1 MATLLPIFPLDLVLF
16 PATPLPLHIFEP
28 RYKEMIG
35 ECLASH
41 EPFGVVRAK
50 DQALAEIGC
59 TAEALEVV
67 KKYEDGRMDIMAEG
81 RRRFQILE
89 VNEERSF
96 LRAEVTYLD
105 DEAGGASGEQRRK
118 LLEVHKE
125 LLALV
130 GAQLTGEDADDP
142 QLAYHLVAGLPLD
155 LDFKQALLGMR
166 SEAERVKAV
175 NEYYEVLIPR
185 MKRAAKARMK
195 AGGNGHG
202 A

>member
-35 ECLASH
+35 ECLSSH

-59 TAEALEVV
+59 TAEVLEVV

-81 RRRFQILE
+81 RRRFRILE

-105 DEAGGASGEQRRK
+105 DEASAASGEQRRK

-175 NEYYEVLIPR
+175 RDYYEVLMPR

>member
-1 MATLLPIFPLDLVLF
+1 MPIFPLDLVLF
-16 PATPLPLHIFEP
+16 PATPRPLHIFEP

-35 ECLASH
+35 ECMAAH
-41 EPFGVVRAK
+41 APFGVVRAK
-50 DQALAEIGC
+50 EQALAEIGC
-59 TAEALEVV
+59 SAEVAEVV
-67 KKYEDGRMDIMAEG
+67 KTYDDGRMDITVEG
-81 RRRFQILE
+81 RRRFRILE

-96 LRAEVTYLD
+96 LRAEVNYLE
-105 DEAGGASGEQRRK
+105 DEPDAASGELRRK
-118 LLEVHKE
+118 LLETHKE

-130 GAQLTGEDADDP
+130 GAQLSGEDADDP

-175 NEYYEVLIPR
+175 SEYYEVLIPR
-185 MKRAAKARMK
+185 MKRAAKARTK